1 MGQPH
6 LAVGHHRIDKQE
18 AEHRKQER
26 QAAQHQIAGAKQAVR
41 GKQLQRQYVGGDG
54 EAGTDE
60 HGPQGQD
67 HPVHGE
73 GLGQRSILGRT
84 PDVVEVLVDGR
95 DQHQGHHYQG
105 ADADRSGVGGI
116 GHEAVYVLLEHLAG
130 GGHEVVIDEL
140 LHLLFQGLEHREGR
154 HHAEHHGNHGHQGE
168 QGHIGQVTGGDRQP
182 VLLET
187 APDKLGE
194 MGAIVAQE
202 GDCVGQAAPDLLL
215 HLDSRKRHHA
225 DIVSDRVPI

>member
-1 MGQPH
+1 MQT
-6 LAVGHHRIDKQE
+6 ATIAFDSFNKMSDE
-18 AEHRKQER
+18 ACQER
-26 QAAQHQIAGAKQAVR
+26 IRVARAKLGKKAV
-41 GKQLQRQYVGGDG
+41 
-54 EAGTDE
+54 
-60 HGPQGQD
+60 
-67 HPVHGE
+67 
-73 GLGQRSILGRT
+73 IL
-84 PDVVEVLVDGR
+84 
-95 DQHQGHHYQG
+95 GHHYQR
-105 ADADRSGVGGI
+105 AYADRSGVGGI

-194 MGAIVAQE
+194 MGTIVAQE
-202 GDCVGQAAPDLLL
+202 GECVGQAAADLLL